1 MPDKLEIRCAV
12 ECRGDGPG
20 RIRGTI
26 LPLGRVASDRREVF
40 APGSVTFP
48 SNGVALLAEHEG
60 RQVMRFTPIE
70 RRGNLEIDEQLP
82 DTPLGREVADEIRS
96 GKRAGLSV
104 EFRAIWDRVVQGVRQ
119 IEGAL
124 VEGAALCPVPAYS
137 QARAELRHADDLEFW
152 T

>member
-1 MPDKLEIRCAV
+1 MADKLEIRCAV

-20 RIRGTI
+20 RITGTI

-40 APGSVTFP
+40 VPGSVQFP

-60 RQVMRFTPIE
+60 RQVMRFHPLE
-70 RRGNLEIDEQLP
+70 QRGNLVIDEPLP
-82 DTPLGREVADEIRS
+82 DTALGRQVASDIRS

-104 EFRAIWDRVVQGVRQ
+104 EFRALRETRVQGVRE

-124 VEGAALCPVPAYS
+124 VDGAALVPVGAYS
-137 QARAELRHADDLEFW
+137 
-152 T
+152 